1 MSAPI
6 LGPMSEPSADLERL
20 IEVMAALEVAP
31 ADLQVLDPAR
41 PGFDAGRPLLVL
53 PPLTE
58 AMRALLADRYPST
71 HPVRVALEAGVVT
84 STAGELPSEARGWL
98 MLPLAPEDDVR
109 SVAGLRAVMER
120 LYGPDGCPWDREQT
134 HESLRRYLLEECYE
148 VVDAIDRGD
157 LGGLR
162 EELGDLLAHVFMHTA
177 MAQERR
183 EFALEDVTE
192 SAARKMVRRH
202 PHVFGDEAAGSN
214 EELLA
219 RWDEIKA
226 AERVAS
232 AEAPPSVLASVP
244 RAAPSLQ
251 RAQSLQQRATRAGIE
266 EPALPSMQA
275 LARAV
280 GQLAAMPGPPAL
292 GGLLWAAVRVAREL
306 DVDAEEALR
315 ERASAFTSAVGNLE
329 SRARAESAEL
339 SALPLEARRAP
350 WRNDV
355 T

>member
-1 MSAPI
+1 MA
-6 LGPMSEPSADLERL
+6 EPTPDLARL

-31 ADLQVLDPAR
+31 TDLQVLDPAC
-41 PGFDAGRPLLVL
+41 PGFDAGRSLLVL

-58 AMRALLADRYPST
+58 STRAVLASRYPST
-71 HPVRVALEAGVVT
+71 HPMLVALEAEVVA
-84 STAGELPSEARGWL
+84 STLGELPSDARGWL

-109 SVAGLRAVMER
+109 AIAGLRAVMER

-157 LGGLR
+157 LDGLR
-162 EELGDLLAHVFMHTA
+162 EELGDLLAHVFMHGA
-177 MAQERR
+177 MAQEAG
-183 EFALEDVTE
+183 EFTLEDVVE

-226 AERVAS
+226 VERAAS
-232 AEAPPSVLASVP
+232 EEVPPSVLASVP

-251 RAQSLQQRATRAGIE
+251 RAQSLQQRAARAGVE
-266 EPALPSMQA
+266 EPELPSMQA
-275 LARAV
+275 LARTV
-280 GQLAAMPGPPAL
+280 GQLAAMPGRDAL

-315 ERASAFTSAVGNLE
+315 ERAAVFTSAVGELE
-329 SRARAESAEL
+329 TRARGAL
-339 SALPLEARRAP
+339 MDVGALPVEERRSP
-350 WRNDV
+350 W
-355 T
+355 